1 MEILAKLKEK
11 LGENIRENVPLA
23 PFTTYKLGGP
33 ARYFFVAQTENEVKL
48 AAEAAKEG
56 NLPIFV
62 LGGGSNIL
70 ISDNGFEG
78 LAVKMENRELKI
90 DGNKIKAGAGV
101 MLGQIVSLA
110 LQNGLSG
117 LEWAAGIP
125 GTIGGAV
132 RGNAGAFGKS
142 TGDTVAKIRALNI
155 TGGQAEI
162 IELTK
167 EQCEFDYRESI
178 FKKNNSLIV
187 LEAELNLEIK
197 DKAEVQKQMAENI
210 QSRANSHPKFPSAG
224 CSFKNIIVTD
234 EIKEKIKAINPEGE
248 QKIKGGPSQGGGAS
262 KIGAGW
268 FIDQAGLKGYKI
280 GGAQVSAEHA
290 NFVVKVDDNAR
301 AEDIVM
307 LISYVKQQV
316 RDKFGIQLQEEVQY
330 VGF

>member
-1 MEILAKLKEK
+1 MEILSKLKEK
-11 LGENIRENVPLA
+11 LGENIKENVPLA
-23 PFTTYKLGGP
+23 PYTTYRLGGP
-33 ARYFFVAQTENEVKL
+33 ARYFFVAKSVEEIKQ
-48 AAEAAKEG
+48 AAKAAKEC
-56 NLPIFV
+56 NLPIFI

-70 ISDNGFEG
+70 ISDSGFDG
-78 LAVKMENRELKI
+78 LAIKIENKELSV

-101 MLGQIVSLA
+101 MLGQIVALA
-110 LQNGLSG
+110 LQNSLSG

-142 TGDTVAKIRALNI
+142 TGDTVSKALALDISEEEAK
-155 TGGQAEI
+155 TT
-162 IELTK
+162 ELTQ

-178 FKKNNSLIV
+178 FKKNNNFIV
-187 LEAELNLEIK
+187 LEVELVLELK
-197 DKAEVQKQMAENI
+197 DKTEVQKQMAENI
-210 QSRANSHPKFPSAG
+210 KSRANSHPKFPSAG
-224 CSFKNIIVTD
+224 CSFKNIIVTP

-248 QKIKGGPSQGGGAS
+248 QKIKGG

-290 NFVVKVDDNAR
+290 NFVVKTDDTAR

-316 RDKFGIQLQEEVQY
+316 RDKFGVQLQEEVQY